1 MNKGRGIALPKA
13 ERWQVNRIGRLAI
26 GCVAAIAIIGGPVAQ
41 AEASISP
48 APVTLSR
55 AQNVDWLSPE
65 TASSLD
71 LGFPVLIPGGVPSP
85 FGGEPSVSAA
95 GGYYSLYW
103 MNVAADPTFLQITGQ
118 VGGGLPAG
126 SPYDLNNQLFVN
138 ASVQGYEAIHD
149 VTPIYDQVWWI
160 ADGVLYSVASKNLDG
175 SDSLSIA
182 NSLFALEA
190 PSAPVET
197 PEPTAETPTD
207 PTKVAAPSD
216 PTEVAAPTEVAV
228 QPSIF
233 AQQSAKAGDIVAIT
247 VGDAVNVNLNAD
259 GGLFS
264 DTGETAIFNINGG
277 SYNWQAP
284 AVSEKTNFTLSV
296 TSPDT
301 GATLASM
308 QISVSPSGNSSTGQA
323 QSSSTVEATSTAPAA
338 SNTQDATSTAPAA
351 PNTQDPTSTL
361 TTSNGNSPAT
371 LASDI
376 TPVSTS
382 VATVPSSSGSDLLS
396 DGTDGPPPPVIG
408 GDGTGGILVVEL
420 PRNSSAGPQP

>member
-1 MNKGRGIALPKA
+1 MIA
-13 ERWQVNRIGRLAI
+13 V
-26 GCVAAIAIIGGPVAQ
+26 IGGPVAHT
-41 AEASISP
+41 EASISS
-48 APVTLSR
+48 APSTVSR

-65 TASSLD
+65 TASSLN
-71 LGFPVLIPGGVPSP
+71 LGFPILIPGGVPSP
-85 FGGEPSVSAA
+85 FRGEPSVSAA

-103 MNVAADPTFLQITGQ
+103 MNVASDPTFLQITGT

-182 NSLFALEA
+182 NSLFPLEA
-190 PSAPVET
+190 PSGPSET
-197 PEPTAETPTD
+197 PEPTVETPVE
-207 PTKVAAPSD
+207 PTTEAAPS
-216 PTEVAAPTEVAV
+216 EVAPAEPTAESIPTQAVV
-228 QPSIF
+228 QPSIT
-233 AQQSAKAGDIVAIT
+233 AQRSATAGDIVAIT
-247 VGDAVNVNLNAD
+247 VSDAVNVNLSAD

-264 DTGETAIFNINGG
+264 DSGDSAIDNINGG

-296 TSPDT
+296 TSPET
-301 GATLASM
+301 GTTLTSM
-308 QISVSPSGNSSTGQA
+308 QISVSPTQGPSNGQRQAVSSA
-323 QSSSTVEATSTAPAA
+323 ESVPTVPAA
-338 SNTQDATSTAPAA
+338 VSTSDATSDNSNPPATSASGLTPAPA
-351 PNTQDPTSTL
+351 
-361 TTSNGNSPAT
+361 
-371 LASDI
+371 
-376 TPVSTS
+376 V
-382 VATVPSSSGSDLLS
+382 VATIPSSSGSELLS

-420 PRNSSAGPQP
+420 PGSSGAGPQP